1 MKGKSASMMAAM
13 MAMTKGKVPDIKIKT
28 QSRKQ
33 KHHSD
38 QELARRKG
46 QIQHRNQVIVDRM
59 TKKRPEI
66 G

>member
-1 MKGKSASMMAAM
+1 MTNIGTLTR
-13 MAMTKGKVPDIKIKT
+13 MAMISAMAGKRAIPKFKIKT
-28 QSRKQ
+28 QSTKH

-59 TKKRPEI
+59 TKKQP